1 MDHCRDTPGPPRNRC
16 EEQSPKALQANQSGL
31 QPPMLI
37 CTAKRQRE
45 LLFYVIFYIMHASSG
60 TYVAH
65 TIQHCT
71 GCAYK
76 NSGTYFLSCHQT
88 TFLLNNLMRCSPNYV
103 TSDEVDGENDNPLI
117 FLYFGVQALQTL
129 RQCKQNNAKL
139 QKWKIYFPI
148 MFAWEKA
155 YTRTCSMTS
164 SSSSSSPPTRAS
176 SATEALFSLL
186 SVGD

>member
-1 MDHCRDTPGPPRNRC
+1 MLHKRVGRPPILTPSVGSCVGDTSASASLVMDHCRDTPGPPRNRC

-88 TFLLNNLMRCSPNYV
+88 SFFL
-103 TSDEVDGENDNPLI
+103 T
-117 FLYFGVQALQTL
+117 T
-129 RQCKQNNAKL
+129 
-139 QKWKIYFPI
+139 
-148 MFAWEKA
+148 
-155 YTRTCSMTS
+155 
-164 SSSSSSPPTRAS
+164 
-176 SATEALFSLL
+176 
-186 SVGD
+186 